1 MAENQEP
8 LDYEHGKNEAD
19 HAQSNE
25 KTQEDSGQCLSHED
39 IQAKGLLGLS
49 DAIKRS
55 EELLAAAKELRA
67 ASLKVEKKQEEEDEA
82 RRLAKALQEEV
93 NTILSARL
101 DKQDTSQMRSP
112 EKVQKEVLK
121 AHNKVDRAIESANR
135 EEEKTEEAYLKLM
148 SLVVVS

>member
-8 LDYEHGKNEAD
+8 LDYEHEKGGAD
-19 HAQSNE
+19 HAQSDE
-25 KTQEDSGQCLSHED
+25 KYQQAEGQGLSHED
-39 IQAKGLLGLS
+39 VQAKGLLGLS
-49 DAIKRS
+49 EAIQKS
-55 EELLAAAKELRA
+55 EALLAAAKELRA

-101 DKQDTSQMRSP
+101 DKQDTSQMRSA

-135 EEEKTEEAYLKLM
+135 EKEKTEEAHLKLM